1 MSDLEAMMWN
11 LEKDPHLSST
21 VGNLTLLDRSP
32 DRERLRGRLTQ
43 AVAAVPRLRQRVV
56 PSLGRLAPPEWREDP
71 ELDLDYHIRWVAVP
85 APGDERALLDLVA
98 TLTNQPFDRTRP
110 LWEFVVIEGLPGG
123 RAAMLQKLHHTITD
137 GEGGIRMSE
146 QFIDLSRDAT
156 DPITV
161 ARPSPPA
168 KESGLLETTVDTLTH
183 NLRRGAGIARRV
195 ATGAADLATHPGR
208 AVELGTEGVEMA
220 RSAGRQVLVTDHARS
235 PLWTERSLRRQ
246 VEILQVPFPPAK
258 EAARALGGSLND
270 LLVTAAAGAAGA
282 LHRAARRP
290 VDELRISMPVST
302 RTDHS
307 AGGNAFTP
315 TRVLIPVGIEDPAA
329 RFAAVHERL
338 AAVKGERAI
347 GAASALAGVANLLP
361 TSLMVRLARQQVETV
376 DFTLSN
382 VRGAPFPLYIAGARM
397 EANHPIGPVAGTA
410 WNLTLMSYDGHLDMG
425 LHIDRAAVEDPEA
438 LRDAVA
444 TELERLVAAGRPARR
459 RPTGAGRKATS
470 GRDGKP
476 TAPKPAKKGRAPK
489 AAPKG

>member
-1 MSDLEAMMWN
+1 MSDARELRSDRRMSDLEAMMWN

-32 DRERLRGRLTQ
+32 DRERLLGRLTQ
-43 AVAAVPRLRQRVV
+43 AIAAVPRLRQRVV

-71 ELDLDYHIRWVAVP
+71 ELDLAYHVRWMAVP

-110 LWEFVVIEGLPGG
+110 LWEFVVIEGLADG

-168 KESGLLETTVDTLTH
+168 REGGLVETTVDTLTH
-183 NLRRGAGIARRV
+183 NLRRGAGIARR
-195 ATGAADLATHPGR
+195 ALAGAADVLTHPER
-208 AVELGTEGVEMA
+208 VVEVGTEGVELA
-220 RSAGRQVLVTDHARS
+220 RSAGRQVMVTDRARS

-246 VEILQVPFPPAK
+246 VEILQVPFDPAK

-282 LHRAARRP
+282 LHRAAGRP
-290 VDELRISMPVST
+290 VDELRISMPIST
-302 RTDHS
+302 RTDRS

-315 TRVLIPVGIEDPAA
+315 SRVLVPVGIEDPRA

-382 VRGAPFPLYIAGARM
+382 VRGAPFPLYIAGALM
-397 EANHPIGPVAGTA
+397 LANHPIGPVAGTA

-425 LHIDRAAVEDPEA
+425 LHVDRAAVADPAA

-444 TELERLVAAGRPARR
+444 EELDRLVAAGVPKRRRKPATPRAARR
-459 RPTGAGRKATS
+459 G
-470 GRDGKP
+470 
-476 TAPKPAKKGRAPK
+476 
-489 AAPKG
+489 